1 MKFLTLILILLPLI
15 TLVQCIK
22 QSCPQQDFLQ
32 EIEDLHN
39 REKRSVISANIQKT
53 IDLYLTPEAGGVALI
68 ISTSIM
74 IFQTVGYILFGKICC
89 RFLFHGKMPL
99 SKCFPTLSEK
109 FLIVNVHVTLN

>member
-1 MKFLTLILILLPLI
+1 MKFLTLISILIPLI

-74 IFQTVGYILFGKICC
+74 IFQTVGYIFFGKILRYVADFC
-89 RFLFHGKMPL
+89 FME
-99 SKCFPTLSEK
+99 KCHSP
-109 FLIVNVHVTLN
+109 NVFQLCQKSS